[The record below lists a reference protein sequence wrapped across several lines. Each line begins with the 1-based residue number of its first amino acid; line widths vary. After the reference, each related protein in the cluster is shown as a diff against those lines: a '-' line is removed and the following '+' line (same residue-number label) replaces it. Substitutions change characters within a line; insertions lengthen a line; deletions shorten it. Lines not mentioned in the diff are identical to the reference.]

1 MHQRFESARRLLVFS
16 PFSPGLKLSPT
27 LAHSM
32 NPNNSGELDLSEH
45 PLVVAMA
52 TGDME
57 CFRMLI
63 AKGADLNTP
72 VM

>member
-1 MHQRFESARRLLVFS
+1 
-16 PFSPGLKLSPT
+16 
-27 LAHSM
+27 M
-32 NPNNSGELDLSEH
+32 NPNNSGELDLSER